1 MTNYRDDFMKALI
14 LSGGFGTRLRPL
26 TCTIPKLLLPV
37 AGKTILEHI
46 IESYPFDEIILAVNW
61 LSDRIEDFIVKN
73 DLENVIVCH
82 EETPLGT
89 AGAIK
94 NAQKFLNDTFI
105 VFNGDVLSSLQL
117 EAFINFHKKKGAFAT
132 DALFPVSDVGRFGVA
147 ELNDEKIVRFV
158 EKPSLNE
165 APSNLINAGV
175 YCFEPTILDLI
186 ESGKRISLE
195 REIFPKIIKKGN
207 LYGYSFQGFWVD
219 VGEPSDYISA
229 NIDLQK
235 REKSFSNYIEKSSE
249 NLQNVVVG
257 KECEI
262 VDSKIENSVI
272 LDNVRISKSHILNS
286 IIAGHAYVANA
297 FLDGCIIGES
307 AIVEGKWSNRK
318 VCPERS

>member
-1 MTNYRDDFMKALI
+1 MKALI

-26 TCTIPKLLLPV
+26 TCTRPKLLLPV

-61 LSDRIEDFIVKN
+61 LSDKIEDFIAKN
-73 DLENVIVCH
+73 EWENVIVCH

-94 NAQKFLNDTFI
+94 NAEKFLNDTFI

-132 DALFPVSDVGRFGVA
+132 DALFPVSDVERFGVA
-147 ELNDEKIVRFV
+147 ELKGEKIVRFV

-175 YCFEPTILDLI
+175 YCFEPTILDFI

-195 REIFPKIIKKGN
+195 REIFPTIATKGD
-207 LYGYSFQGFWVD
+207 LYGYPFQGLWFD
-219 VGEPSDYISA
+219 IGRPTDYIKA
-229 NIDLQK
+229 NLGLLK
-235 REKSFSNYIEKSSE
+235 NGE
-249 NLQNVVVG
+249 NLIHSSSKTSGRLGKIIVG
-257 KECEI
+257 KECVI
-262 VDSKIENSVI
+262 VNSQIEDSVI
-272 LDNVRISKSHILNS
+272 LDNTNISNSFIFNS
-286 IIAGHAYVANA
+286 IIANNAKVSNA
-297 FLDGCIIGES
+297 FLDECIIGDS
-307 AIVEGKWSNRK
+307 TVIEGRWYKKK
-318 VCPERS
+318 VCPGEELKWSHAFG